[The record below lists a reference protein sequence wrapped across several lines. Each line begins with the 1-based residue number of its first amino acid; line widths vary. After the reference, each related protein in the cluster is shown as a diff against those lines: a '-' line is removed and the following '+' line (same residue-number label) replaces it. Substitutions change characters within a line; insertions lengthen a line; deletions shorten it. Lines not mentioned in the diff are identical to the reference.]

1 MKNIAPFF
9 ASVLLSGAAILAL
22 WAGPALAQGQDF
34 SKVEIQSTD
43 LGHNMYALAGSGGN
57 ITIAVGTDGIIMVDT
72 EFAPLHDKIK
82 AKVASISPLPIKFVL
97 NTHFHGDHTGGN
109 EAFAKDGAIIMAHE
123 NIPKR
128 MANPPP
134 GINGQP
140 GTPAPKGAMP
150 AQTYSGQGTEVKVAG
165 QAAELVHIENAHTD
179 GDSFVFWPAANVIS
193 TGDVVTSATYPN
205 IDVGAGGGIDGMI
218 AGADFV
224 ITHSDDKTKIVPG
237 HGPVTDKKGV
247 IAYRNM
253 LKTARDRIAAAKKKG
268 MSEDDMMKANLLADL
283 DKRWA
288 APGPTPPRFP
298 RLVYQ
303 SVK

>member
-1 MKNIAPFF
+1 MKNHLF
-9 ASVLLSGAAILAL
+9 LLALLMAGAALANR
-22 WAGPALAQGQDF
+22 PVFAQGQDF

-43 LGHNMYALAGSGGN
+43 LGHNMYALAGAGGN
-57 ITIAVGTDGIIMVDT
+57 ITMAVGTDGIIVVDT

-82 AKVASISPLPIKFVL
+82 AKIASLSPLPVKYIL

-109 EAFAKDGAIIMAHE
+109 EAFAKEGAIIVAHE
-123 NIPKR
+123 NVGKR

-134 GINGQP
+134 GANGQP
-140 GTPAPKGAMP
+140 GTPAPKGALP
-150 AQTYSGQGTEVKVAG
+150 VQTYAGQGTEVKVAG
-165 QAAELVHIENAHTD
+165 QAAELVHFENAHTD

-193 TGDVVTSATYPN
+193 TGDIVSTASYPN
-205 IDVGAGGGIDGMI
+205 IDVATGGGIDGMI

-224 ITHSDDKTKIVPG
+224 IAHADGKTKIVPG

-247 IAYRNM
+247 IAYRAM

-268 MSEDDMMKANLLADL
+268 LSEDDVANGTLLADL
-283 DKRWA
+283 DKKWK
-288 APGPTPPRFP
+288 PQGSTTPPRFY